1 MDEIRAA
8 RLALKWQ
15 LQNEW
20 PGTRCACGEEGAT
33 DLGHIVYTRHPD
45 SVELYD
51 RRNCA
56 MLHNTCNTRQESLW
70 INVNACLILLERA
83 GGPEKWLEWAQGIS
97 RKGDFWIPTKMEI
110 AIDLWNGKV
119 RAFDLSRIRGSFLTS
134 DGGLWQLDDHIDWLL
149 RRERNNE

>member
-1 MDEIRAA
+1 MDEIKAA

-51 RRNCA
+51 RRNMCL
-56 MLHNTCNTRQESLW
+56 LHNHCNTNERLW
-70 INVNACLILLERA
+70 VNVNACLILLQRA
-83 GGPEKWLEWAQGIS
+83 GGPEKWLRWAQQTWDSS
-97 RKGDFWIPTKMEI
+97 RKSTVWIPTKMEI
-110 AIDLWNGKV
+110 AIDLWNGGV
-119 RAFDLSRIRGSFLTS
+119 RAFELDRIIGSFLTS
-134 DGGLWQLDDHIDWLL
+134 DGGLEQLDDTIEWGK
-149 RRERNNE
+149 RNKR